1 MTVLKGKKK
10 KSNTIHFSCKHYLL
24 LMIVD
29 SYCLK
34 SWIKQKRLFI
44 LLRWQKVT
52 DQNTLRRSC
61 DYNIHQGDSLTLSF
75 PKKFRIILSEGS
87 CRNNKPED
95 IKVYLMKSFACSKHC
110 FIARIKYV
118 IKSTWMLD
126 VCRAGQF
133 WQTVTVKWEVP
144 LKFLSPALERQPF
157 QCLTWINK
165 GRFFI
170 KTAFYW
176 FWSKNTVGLSWR
188 LSWYKTRMFGPLKV
202 FFLCIKLHFKTTVHY
217 LLLK

>member
-10 KSNTIHFSCKHYLL
+10 KKKAIPFISVVNTTCYWW
-24 LMIVD
+24 

-61 DYNIHQGDSLTLSF
+61 NYNIHQGDSLTLSF
-75 PKKFRIILSEGS
+75 PKKFRILLSEGS

-133 WQTVTVKWEVP
+133 WQTVW
-144 LKFLSPALERQPF
+144 LLNGKF
-157 QCLTWINK
+157 
-165 GRFFI
+165 
-170 KTAFYW
+170 
-176 FWSKNTVGLSWR
+176 
-188 LSWYKTRMFGPLKV
+188 
-202 FFLCIKLHFKTTVHY
+202 H
-217 LLLK
+217 